1 MSSAATK
8 PVKRSGIVKGFNKGH
23 PVAKRTVASTFKK
36 QYFLK
41 VVTKRVAAI
50 RDVIREIS
58 GFAPYERRI
67 SELLKSG
74 LDKRALKVAKK
85 RLGSIQAGKKKR
97 DDIANINR
105 KASAK

>member
-8 PVKRSGIVKGFNKGH
+8 PVKRSGIIKGFNKGH
-23 PVAKRTVASTFKK
+23 AVAKRTVTSTFKK
-36 QYFLK
+36 Q

-58 GFAPYERRI
+58 GFSPYERRV

>member
-1 MSSAATK
+1 MSTATA
-8 PVKRSGIVKGFNKGH
+8 PVRRSGIIKGYNKGH
-23 PVAKRTVASTFKK
+23 PVVKRTVPSTFKK
-36 QYFLK
+36 Q

-50 RDVIREIS
+50 RDVIREVS

-67 SELLKSG
+67 QELLKSG

-97 DDIANINR
+97 DEMATANR
-105 KASAK
+105 KK